1 MKYRL
6 ITFIAFFVTAVTA
19 IVPGCSRSASQAV
32 QDNPGAA
39 TADGGKAPRAPSS
52 GPPALVKVA
61 TIRKGLVTPKFRA
74 VGNVRPVRTS
84 IVASGADGI
93 VEEFPIKVGAYVT
106 GYEAPTAE
114 EVTRAAEEVTPTL
127 LSKLKMTSANAEL
140 AEQQAVLKE
149 RQAELNEI
157 QSPRSE
163 DIDEARARQQSAE
176 VAYATS
182 KRRLAEMTALGER
195 GAANPTEVK
204 DARENLDAAEQN
216 RLAAAAVLAR
226 VSSPRGET
234 ILQAEARVE
243 AQREHVKFLEAE
255 LEKRTTRAPFD
266 GFVVEEHTNIG
277 QWLSKGAP
285 VVTLA
290 DLTSVEVEV
299 QIDQQYINQI
309 HPESPVTLKIQGT
322 GSSREWIVEELTV
335 VPRSNW
341 KEGSRSFPV
350 IIRIKNDGFLD
361 EDSAP
366 KVPPTPALREG
377 MMAEAEFSG
386 EEEEDAIMV
395 PKDSI
400 VRTSRGNFIYVVN
413 PPTEEK
419 SLSVRQVEVTLGIG
433 SDTWIQVT
441 GENLEAGTQVVT
453 EGAPRMR
460 PFQAVQLQ
468 PAQIEKKDESE
479 TSK

>member
-1 MKYRL
+1 MKYRFITVNALL
-6 ITFIAFFVTAVTA
+6 ITIVATS
-19 IVPGCSRSASQAV
+19 VPGCSRTASQAV
-32 QDNPGAA
+32 EDHPGAA
-39 TADGGKAPRAPSS
+39 TADGGKAPRAASA
-52 GPPALVKVA
+52 GLPALVEVA
-61 TIRKGLVTPKFRA
+61 IIKKDRLTPKFRA

-93 VEEFPIKVGAYVT
+93 VEKFPIEVGDYVT
-106 GYEAPTAE
+106 GEVSPIAE
-114 EVTRAAEEVTPTL
+114 EVSPTV
-127 LSKLKMTSANAEL
+127 LSRLKMTSANAEL
-140 AEQQAVLKE
+140 AEQRAVLEE
-149 RQAELNEI
+149 RLAELDEI
-157 QSPRSE
+157 KIPRSE

-204 DARENLDAAEQN
+204 DAQENLDAAEQN

-226 VSSPRGET
+226 ISTARGET
-234 ILQAEARVE
+234 VLQAEARVE

-290 DLTSVEVEV
+290 DLTSVKVEV
-299 QIDQQYINQI
+299 QVDQQYIDQI
-309 HPESPVTLKIQGT
+309 HPKSPVTLKIQGT
-322 GSSREWIVEELTV
+322 GSSPEWIVKELTV

-350 IIRIKNDGFLD
+350 IIVIENEGFLD
-361 EDSAP
+361 KDSAP
-366 KVPPTPALREG
+366 IVPPTPALREG

-386 EEEEDAIMV
+386 EEVDAILV
-395 PKDSI
+395 PKDSV
-400 VRTSRGNFIYVVN
+400 VRTSRGNFIYVIN
-413 PPTEEK
+413 PTTEGQT
-419 SLSVRQVEVTLGIG
+419 LSVRQIEVTLGIG
-433 SDTWIQVT
+433 SETWIQVT
-441 GENLEAGTQVVT
+441 GENLEAGMQVVT

-460 PFQAVQLQ
+460 PFQPVK
-468 PAQIEKKDESE
+468 IGKKEESE
-479 TSK
+479 